1 MANEFLLKESGI
13 ELEDS
18 TFGLIDTE
26 VEINLLEFTQGIT
39 IYKQSVQDSLNQ
51 EHTEFIKYYNFL
63 LTRERGQYFRQRYNF
78 MIILGEVGGT
88 YTFITSIIVFLLI
101 PFTYERHNLKVFKE
115 FQKRLPKDK
124 KSNDD

>member
-1 MANEFLLKESGI
+1 MANEFLIKESGI

-88 YTFITSIIVFLLI
+88 YTFITSIVVFLLI

-124 KSNDD
+124 KSNEG

>member
-1 MANEFLLKESGI
+1 MANEFLIKESGI

-124 KSNDD
+124 KSNEG

>member
-26 VEINLLEFTQGIT
+26 LEINLLEFTQGIT

-88 YTFITSIIVFLLI
+88 YTFITSIVVFLLI

-124 KSNDD
+124 KSNEA

>member
-1 MANEFLLKESGI
+1 MANEFLIKESGI

-26 VEINLLEFTQGIT
+26 VEIPMLEFNHGISF
-39 IYKQSVQDSLNQ
+39 YKQSVQDSLNQ
-51 EHTEFIKYYNFL
+51 EHTDFIKYYNFL
-63 LTRERGQYFRQRYNF
+63 LTRERGKYFRQRYNF

-101 PFTYERHNLKVFKE
+101 PFTYERHHLKVFKE
-115 FQKRLPKDK
+115 FQKR
-124 KSNDD
+124 